1 MDRKTLQEVL
11 DQMLFLDDE
20 LDSEEDVLVE
30 LEAWLREEIA
40 K

>member
-11 DQMLFLDDE
+11 DQLLFLDDE
-20 LDSEEDVLVE
+20 LDNAEVVISEM
-30 LEAWLREEIA
+30 EAWLREEIE

>member
-11 DQMLFLDDE
+11 DQLLFLDDE
-20 LDSEEDVLVE
+20 LDDEETVLVE
-30 LEAWLREEIA
+30 LEAWLRQEIA

>member
-11 DQMLFLDDE
+11 DQLLFLDDE
-20 LDSEEDVLVE
+20 LDDARDVINE
-30 LEAWLREEIA
+30 MDTWLRQEIS

>member
-11 DQMLFLDDE
+11 DQMLYLDDE